1 MNQHLHRAAK
11 FLGKTATLVA
21 ALVQLQPPANILAQ
35 AETSTTD
42 NLYLEMDLSQLMQV
56 TITSVGKKPQ
66 SLANTPAP
74 VYVISQEDIRRSG
87 ATSIPEVLAMAPGI
101 QVSQISGSKWSISSR
116 GFSGFMSN
124 KLLVLVDGRSVYS
137 PAYSGVFWDA
147 QNAMLE
153 DIDRIEVIRGP
164 GGTIWGANAVNG
176 VINIITKK
184 AQDTQGGL
192 LRAGLGN
199 QEKLQGAARYGGKIG
214 ESAFARFYA
223 MGNDRTSN
231 KLAGSDL
238 DADDSWNTMQ
248 TGFRV
253 DGTVGTRNDWT
264 LQGDLYRN
272 RGDQIISPYWLPT
285 APYVLNKHSDFDEDG
300 GNLLGTWQ
308 HRMGSHERL
317 SLQMYYDH
325 SENQQDWL
333 DLAYRTLDASL
344 QYETRLGERNDITMG
359 AGIRHIEGDNTA
371 TFQSD
376 FPSRSDEIYS
386 LFLQDA
392 FHLIPDRLTLTLGGK
407 YEHNPFTGGEWQP
420 SGKLLWAPNDRHS
433 CWTSIAR
440 AVRTPSVLENEGRIT
455 FSSIPPPYGPGYVFT
470 GGSEDFSSDTA
481 LAYEAGYRWQPTQRF
496 SLDLALFYT
505 VYDDIYTL
513 RPKPTASDMALIFT
527 NGLSGHN
534 YGAEVAT
541 TWKPLSW
548 FSLAGTYSY
557 LLSSYDPDMI
567 VSPLDQVMASSFENL
582 SPIHQFGLRSSLDLA
597 TNWQVNAWLRYT
609 DSFVNRSS
617 ETMGVYF
624 PIEATANLSVNLI
637 WKPNPSLECMLSGQN
652 LLNSSQLYYNSE
664 QLTPPTEIER
674 GVFGKITWR
683 F

>member
-238 DADDSWNTMQ
+238 DADDGWNTMQ

-253 DGTVGTRNDWT
+253 DGTVGTR
-264 LQGDLYRN
+264 
-272 RGDQIISPYWLPT
+272 
-285 APYVLNKHSDFDEDG
+285 
-300 GNLLGTWQ
+300 
-308 HRMGSHERL
+308 
-317 SLQMYYDH
+317 
-325 SENQQDWL
+325 
-333 DLAYRTLDASL
+333 
-344 QYETRLGERNDITMG
+344 
-359 AGIRHIEGDNTA
+359 
-371 TFQSD
+371 
-376 FPSRSDEIYS
+376 
-386 LFLQDA
+386 
-392 FHLIPDRLTLTLGGK
+392 
-407 YEHNPFTGGEWQP
+407 
-420 SGKLLWAPNDRHS
+420 
-433 CWTSIAR
+433 C
-440 AVRTPSVLENEGRIT
+440 
-455 FSSIPPPYGPGYVFT
+455 
-470 GGSEDFSSDTA
+470 
-481 LAYEAGYRWQPTQRF
+481 
-496 SLDLALFYT
+496 
-505 VYDDIYTL
+505 
-513 RPKPTASDMALIFT
+513 
-527 NGLSGHN
+527 
-534 YGAEVAT
+534 
-541 TWKPLSW
+541 
-548 FSLAGTYSY
+548 
-557 LLSSYDPDMI
+557 
-567 VSPLDQVMASSFENL
+567 
-582 SPIHQFGLRSSLDLA
+582 
-597 TNWQVNAWLRYT
+597 
-609 DSFVNRSS
+609 
-617 ETMGVYF
+617 
-624 PIEATANLSVNLI
+624 
-637 WKPNPSLECMLSGQN
+637 
-652 LLNSSQLYYNSE
+652 
-664 QLTPPTEIER
+664 
-674 GVFGKITWR
+674 
-683 F
+683 